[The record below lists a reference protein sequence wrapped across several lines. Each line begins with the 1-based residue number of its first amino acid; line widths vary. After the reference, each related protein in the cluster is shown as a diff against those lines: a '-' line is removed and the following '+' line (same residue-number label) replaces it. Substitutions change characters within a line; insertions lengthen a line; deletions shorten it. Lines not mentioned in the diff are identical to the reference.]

1 MKLRAYALSPW
12 RVGKQEHGKV
22 LYKEPQ
28 KVRRDGFN
36 QIQQRWLFGPPALK
50 IPEVV
55 LQIGL
60 SRKQRKAELA
70 VAKALIALLF

>member
-1 MKLRAYALSPW
+1 MARRETRTWK
-12 RVGKQEHGKV
+12 K
-22 LYKEPQ
+22 YKEPQ

-36 QIQQRWLFGPPALK
+36 LIQQRWLFGPPALK

-60 SRKQRKAELA
+60 SRKQRRAEVA
-70 VAKALIALLF
+70 VAKLQ

>member
-1 MKLRAYALSPW
+1 VARRETRTWKSTVQRAAKS
-12 RVGKQEHGKV
+12 KK
-22 LYKEPQ
+22 
-28 KVRRDGFN
+28 DGFN